1 MFLSFRFAADF
12 SCSPHKYPDVGFLE
26 NSSRLFGCFFIQQ
39 IGLFTISTGTKSR
52 FGFSW
57 KMLFGWCLF
66 SNFSLLRLFFDCK
79 FEFLRLFRRRHAQK
93 VKLKNDE
100 NEIKTLMLFSLLL
113 SALCTSSVCT
123 WLLVSPWRSVY
134 CVKSTYKSLRSGRKE
149 RENLISHDS
158 SNLVRVFTGC
168 KLNQTQSWICGRS
181 EWKIS
186 LAETTNFTIFVLL
199 PVLLRC
205 LSVRK
210 DEGSVRWTFSAYFTQ
225 SPPTDMFSLK
235 KCSVARKT
243 REFSRRAYIN
253 NGKSW
258 KL

>member
-1 MFLSFRFAADF
+1 
-12 SCSPHKYPDVGFLE
+12 
-26 NSSRLFGCFFIQQ
+26 
-39 IGLFTISTGTKSR
+39 
-52 FGFSW
+52 
-57 KMLFGWCLF
+57 MLFGWCLF
-66 SNFSLLRLFFDCK
+66 SNFSLLRLFLDCK

-93 VKLKNDE
+93 IKLKNDE
-100 NEIKTLMLFSLLL
+100 NEIKTLMLSSLLL

-134 CVKSTYKSLRSGRKE
+134 CVKSTYKSLRSGFWRRKE

-158 SNLVRVFTGC
+158 SDLVRVFTGC

-186 LAETTNFTIFVLL
+186 LAETTNFTIFFLL

-205 LSVRK
+205 LSVQK
-210 DEGSVRWTFSAYFTQ
+210 MKEAWDEHFLPTSLNP
-225 SPPTDMFSLK
+225 PPTEMFNLK

-243 REFSRRAYIN
+243 QEFSRRAYIN
-253 NGKSW
+253 NGKSG
-258 KL
+258 KIQSARRS